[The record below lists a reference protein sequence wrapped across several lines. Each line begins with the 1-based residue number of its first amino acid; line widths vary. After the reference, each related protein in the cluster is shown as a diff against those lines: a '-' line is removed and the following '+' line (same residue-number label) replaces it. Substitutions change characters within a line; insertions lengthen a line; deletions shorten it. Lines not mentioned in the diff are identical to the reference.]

1 MGNEEEEVVKLK
13 VGTFTVGIVGLK
25 VVLEK
30 AAEDGLPA
38 DDRAAQHLLNRLKPR
53 NYIPSGSE
61 PEYARAFLREYRKYR
76 GMPVEVERVE
86 GLDVKILGAGCVNC
100 DKLEQMVYKV
110 MTAANLVGNV
120 EHVRDLKEIVS
131 YGIASTPALVING
144 QIKCAGR
151 LPVEKQVLQWLTEA
165 AGE

>member
-1 MGNEEEEVVKLK
+1 MGKEEEVVKLK

-25 VVLEK
+25 AALEQ
-30 AAEDGLPA
+30 AAAAGLPP
-38 DDRAAQHLLNRLKPR
+38 DDQTAQHLLGRLKAR
-53 NYIPSGSE
+53 NYVPSRSE
-61 PEYARAFLREYRKYR
+61 AAYASAFLREYRKFQ
-76 GMPVEVERVE
+76 GLPVESDTPQ

-100 DKLEQMVYKV
+100 DKLEQTVYKV
-110 MTAANLVGNV
+110 MTSANLVGNV

-151 LPVEKQVLQWLTEA
+151 VPAERQVLQWLKEA
-165 AGE
+165 VGG